1 MFRMAMTE
9 NERLEYLTH
18 ARICMRIAREYLGG
32 NSPFTK
38 EQVLEELEQGGFML
52 TYLILNQKHGG
63 EA

>member
-1 MFRMAMTE
+1 
-9 NERLEYLTH
+9 
-18 ARICMRIAREYLGG
+18 MRIAREYLGG

>member
-1 MFRMAMTE
+1 MGMTE
-9 NERLEYLTH
+9 NERLEYLIQ